1 MEILIGVLAAW
12 GTVMLVWTL
21 LGLMLMPLTRRKDIR
36 ITAVVR
42 GENSAPFLEQYI
54 RGLKWLRD
62 LGLLWWDIAV
72 ISDRLSPEAVCQA
85 RRFLEKESNSAV
97 MQADDLLD
105 WMER

>member
-12 GTVMLVWTL
+12 GAVMLVWTL
-21 LGLMLMPLTRRKDIR
+21 LGLLLMPLTRRKDIR

-42 GENSAPFLEQYI
+42 GEDMAPFLEQYI

-72 ISDRLSPEAVCQA
+72 LSDKLAPEAARQA
-85 RRFLEKESNSAV
+85 HRFLEKESNSAV